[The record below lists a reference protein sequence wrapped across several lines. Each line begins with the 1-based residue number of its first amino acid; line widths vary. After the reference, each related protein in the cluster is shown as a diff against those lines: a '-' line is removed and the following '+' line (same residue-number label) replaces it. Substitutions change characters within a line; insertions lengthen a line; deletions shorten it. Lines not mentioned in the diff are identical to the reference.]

1 MHLTFLSVKEVQSF
15 TVLVLFK
22 LALEEVASVH
32 FTGSHPHG
40 FFLLPSS
47 SFSFLNLYKI
57 AHMFVGEPVA

>member
-22 LALEEVASVH
+22 LVLEEVASVH

-40 FFLLPSS
+40 FFLPSS
-47 SFSFLNLYKI
+47 SFSFLDLYKI